1 MSSPIIPPADG
12 SQERRNMN
20 AQERTARNKEI
31 VRRFVEEVVN
41 RGRADLINDLVA
53 ADYVFHCPDGDL
65 YGPLG
70 ARLNVEELWLAFP
83 DLHMDLTDLVGEG
96 NLVARRFVLRG
107 VHLGPFLGLRPTE
120 DDVSI
125 PGIALDRLANGRIA
139 ESWIAFNTLG
149 LVHAGM
155 SVPT

>member
-1 MSSPIIPPADG
+1 MYP
-12 SQERRNMN
+12 QTTL
-20 AQERTARNKEI
+20 AQNKEI

-41 RGRADLINDLVA
+41 RGRIDLVTDLIA

-70 ARLNVEELWLAFP
+70 ARLNVEELRIALS

-96 NLVARRFVLRG
+96 DLVARRFILRG
-107 VHLGPFLGLRPTE
+107 VHLGPFLGLEPTDE
-120 DDVSI
+120 DVEI
-125 PGIALDRLANGRIA
+125 PGIALDRIANGRIA

-155 SVPT
+155 SVHT

>member
-1 MSSPIIPPADG
+1 MYP
-12 SQERRNMN
+12 QTTL
-20 AQERTARNKEI
+20 AQNKEI

-41 RGRADLINDLVA
+41 RGRIDLVTDLIA

-70 ARLNVEELWLAFP
+70 ARLNGEELRIALS

-96 NLVARRFVLRG
+96 DLVARRFILRG
-107 VHLGPFLGLRPTE
+107 VHLGPFLGLEPTDE
-120 DDVSI
+120 DVEI
-125 PGIALDRLANGRIA
+125 PGIALDRIANGRIA

-155 SVPT
+155 SVHT

>member
-1 MSSPIIPPADG
+1 MY
-12 SQERRNMN
+12 SQTTL
-20 AQERTARNKEI
+20 AQNKEI

-41 RGRADLINDLVA
+41 RGRIDLVTDLIA

-70 ARLNVEELWLAFP
+70 ARLNVEELRIALS

-96 NLVARRFVLRG
+96 DLVARRFILRG
-107 VHLGPFLGLRPTE
+107 VHLAPFLGLEPTDE
-120 DDVSI
+120 DVEI
-125 PGIALDRLANGRIA
+125 PGIALDRIANGRIA

-149 LVHAGM
+149 LVHAG
-155 SVPT
+155 